1 MKIIDEIEMPKK
13 PKTNKPTKTEG
24 QGGTEPI
31 VKGWELNYFIVH
43 LRFKIFKVR
52 FSPVNM

>member
-43 LRFKIFKVR
+43 LRFKIFKIR

>member
-13 PKTNKPTKTEG
+13 TKTNKPTKTEG

-31 VKGWELNYFIVH
+31 VKG
-43 LRFKIFKVR
+43 
-52 FSPVNM
+52 